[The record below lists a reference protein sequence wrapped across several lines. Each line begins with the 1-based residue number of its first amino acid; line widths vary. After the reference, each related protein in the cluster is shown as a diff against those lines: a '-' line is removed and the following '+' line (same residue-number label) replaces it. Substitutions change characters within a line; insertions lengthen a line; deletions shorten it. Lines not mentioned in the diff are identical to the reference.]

1 MRRGHRS
8 ARLTPPLSALFAA
21 ARFARGITRV
31 AAVTGVAVL
40 AGAVASGSQETPS
53 IEALSWMAGCWETAP
68 SDGNLY
74 EEVWLAPRGGVMLG
88 VSRTLREGRAV
99 AHEFLRIGE
108 EEGTLVYLA
117 DPSGQTPTRFTASEV
132 GDRAVTFVNPE
143 HDFPQT
149 IRYRSETPDV
159 LQARIEGERQG
170 ETRGVDFP
178 LRRARCP

>member
-1 MRRGHRS
+1 MV
-8 ARLTPPLSALFAA
+8 LTAA
-21 ARFARGITRV
+21 V
-31 AAVTGVAVL
+31 AA
-40 AGAVASGSQETPS
+40 SQEGTSS
-53 IEALSWMAGCWETAP
+53 IEALGWMAGCWESAP

-88 VSRTLREGRAV
+88 VSRTLREGEAV
-99 AHEFLRIGE
+99 AHEFLRIVE
-108 EEGTLVYLA
+108 EEGKLVYLA
-117 DPSGQTPTRFTASEV
+117 DPSGQTPTRFTAPVV

-159 LQARIEGERQG
+159 LLARIEGERRG

-178 LRRARCP
+178 LRRARCPR

>member
-1 MRRGHRS
+1 MQRRRRP
-8 ARLTPPLSALFAA
+8 ARLTPPLSPLSSAT
-21 ARFARGITRV
+21 RFARGVARV
-31 AAVTGVAVL
+31 AAVASVALL
-40 AGAVASGSQETPS
+40 AGTGASESQQSPS

-108 EEGTLVYLA
+108 EDGTLVYLA

-149 IRYRSETPDV
+149 I
-159 LQARIEGERQG
+159 QIG
-170 ETRGVDFP
+170 
-178 LRRARCP
+178 RAHV